1 MSPGSRYLCR
11 SIWAALCGASALCSL
26 HCSQGNESTTQSRVD
41 AGTTLIA
48 DGLRLSPSALQL
60 FPGQRVKLDVRV
72 SPPRVD
78 RVNLFL
84 LGNPEQAYLSDLQ
97 IYTDSQGLGSFWLT
111 ATGPDATF
119 QVLAKS
125 RSNSART
132 QIRVAPLGQATLRVW
147 PIYSGMRTLSG
158 WTASVVP
165 GSRCDAVTASA
176 AAAMW
181 SGDSAPGQP
190 VKIDDLPIGTP
201 LAVTLRSG
209 QTIAGCEDI
218 SGLFANEQRTVRVV
232 AEDLPTRYASQ
243 DLNLTLN
250 VISNV
255 ALQQH
260 FNTDIGRLLGD
271 WDNAPSDIDFVL
283 DAMRAQLKDEPA
295 RLSFDDQRD
304 QDGWSEQLGVA
315 LRPELAAHGLLDAA
329 QRSLQS
335 AVARWLAGKNFAGR
349 LSFPSDAS
357 ATALF
362 QLATVGEVAAS
373 KVGFPST
380 HLVQV
385 TREPADH
392 LQLSFSFYFVQSQ
405 LFTGLSNS
413 PTLLQ
418 DFVDCDRL
426 AATLSDA
433 R

>member
-1 MSPGSRYLCR
+1 
-11 SIWAALCGASALCSL
+11 
-26 HCSQGNESTTQSRVD
+26 
-41 AGTTLIA
+41 
-48 DGLRLSPSALQL
+48 
-60 FPGQRVKLDVRV
+60 
-72 SPPRVD
+72 
-78 RVNLFL
+78 
-84 LGNPEQAYLSDLQ
+84 
-97 IYTDSQGLGSFWLT
+97 
-111 ATGPDATF
+111 
-119 QVLAKS
+119 
-125 RSNSART
+125 
-132 QIRVAPLGQATLRVW
+132 
-147 PIYSGMRTLSG
+147 
-158 WTASVVP
+158 
-165 GSRCDAVTASA
+165 
-176 AAAMW
+176 MW

-190 VKIDDLPIGTP
+190 VRIDDLPIGTP

-260 FNTDIGRLLGD
+260 FNTNIGRLLGD

-426 AATLSDA
+426 AATLSNARTFAFSDCDQQCTAQLCEIGLTRAWQRLEQASLTPSPLPVTVAASITVDA
-433 R
+433 DLRPSGITGGWTGTLAGSDGAPLAIFGDLSGTSTPVTTH